1 MHALKFFFFLNK
13 SYTAQDFTCFHMVRF
28 RTSDNEI
35 ASDMTGLIFPA
46 RESLDNTTSVL
57 QGGQFLGRETK

>member
-1 MHALKFFFFLNK
+1 
-13 SYTAQDFTCFHMVRF
+13 MVRF

>member
-1 MHALKFFFFLNK
+1 MLYFAGFYDVFIWK
-13 SYTAQDFTCFHMVRF
+13 SFAP
-28 RTSDNEI
+28 DNEI

-46 RESLDNTTSVL
+46 RESVDNTTSVL